1 GESARN
7 RYENL
12 VLLGKDDQI
21 KFVICDRADYDWA
34 RQWLAE
40 HPELRAEVFFS
51 PSFDELPAAELAEWM
66 LSDGVEARL
75 QLQLHKLLW
84 GDAPGR

>member
-1 GESARN
+1 M
-7 RYENL
+7 L
-12 VLLGKDDQI
+12 

-34 RQWLAE
+34 RRWLEA
-40 HPELRAEVFFS
+40 HPGLPSEVFFS
-51 PSFDELPAAELAEWM
+51 PSFGQLEARELAEWI
-66 LSDGVEARL
+66 LGDRLNVRL